1 MGKGEN
7 GYDLAICH
15 NEAGMSKKPPTF
27 GISHIALKVA
37 DLGRAVAFYS
47 NAFGTREYF
56 RSATSAQVLGPGPAD
71 VMAFELMPEGAGQSG
86 GVIHFG
92 LRLTGPERLD
102 EVLDRVLASG
112 GVLLRRGDFGDH
124 QPFAFVRDPDGYEI
138 ELWHENTPH
147 LPD

>member
-1 MGKGEN
+1 MQVV
-7 GYDLAICH
+7 YMRPA
-15 NEAGMSKKPPTF
+15 TF

-37 DLGRAVAFYS
+37 DLDRAVAFYCS
-47 NAFGTREYF
+47 AFGTRQYF
-56 RSATSAQVLGPGPAD
+56 RSATSAQVLGPGPTD
-71 VMAFELMPEGAGQSG
+71 VLAFELMPEGAGQPG

-102 EVLDRVLASG
+102 EVLDRVLAAG
-112 GVLLRRGDFGDH
+112 GVLLQRGDFGDH

-147 LPD
+147 LPS